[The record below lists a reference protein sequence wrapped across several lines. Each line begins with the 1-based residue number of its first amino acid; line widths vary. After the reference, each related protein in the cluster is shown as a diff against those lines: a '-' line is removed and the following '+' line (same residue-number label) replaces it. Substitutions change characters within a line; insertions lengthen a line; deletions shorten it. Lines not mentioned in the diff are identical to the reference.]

1 MKKILIKTLGL
12 FLVVSNISSANIVT
26 GIKNRLIE
34 NMNDVVNLVDG
45 KISEKDLE
53 KSRVNLTKNFVDG
66 DIYNYGGKKFTGNDI
81 LNLLEEG
88 VVLDKVME
96 YGVDTMTFPMDYKMK
111 GKMSDE
117 MFDQIIITLSGMN
130 TTRVHKIDDG
140 KYLIEEFKVARPKGA
155 WSEFNYIG
163 DKGKVFEWA
172 FTNMM
177 DSKGNMGWNTPNG
190 IQVLGAMFTELSADY
205 KDNDSKMPIE
215 DNKKYNSYIS
225 IDTQDKTKGY
235 LFIYRNAISITV
247 PLKIDYSFGGYEISY
262 DINPSDM
269 YFNIGDE
276 GPQLSVGAVLNNVL
290 WFKSSVL
297 KTSTTPIVNKDFRVK
312 YLNSVYD
319 NEFDF
324 EATKFGIDF
333 NSKL

>member
-1 MKKILIKTLGL
+1 MKKKLIKTLGL
-12 FLVVSNISSANIVT
+12 FLVLSNISSANIVT
-26 GIKNRLIE
+26 DIKDVFIE
-34 NMNDVVNLVDG
+34 NMNDIVNLVDG

-53 KSRVNLTKNFVDG
+53 KSRVNLTKNFVNR

-88 VVLDKVME
+88 VALDQVME
-96 YGVDTMTFPMDYKMK
+96 YGVDTMTFPMDYEMK

-130 TTRVHKIDDG
+130 TTRVLKIDDG
-140 KYLIEEFKVARPKGA
+140 KYLVEKFKVARPKDT

-163 DKGKVFEWA
+163 DKSKVFEWA

-177 DSKGNMGWNTPNG
+177 DSEGNMGWNTPNG
-190 IQVLGAMFTELSADY
+190 IQVLGAIFTELSVDY
-205 KDNDSKMPIE
+205 KYNDSKMPIE
-215 DNKKYNSYIS
+215 NNKKYNSYIYV
-225 IDTQDKTKGY
+225 DTQDKTKGY
-235 LFIYRNAISITV
+235 LFIYRNNISITV

-262 DINPSDM
+262 DININDM

-276 GPQLSVGAVLNNVL
+276 GPQLSVGAVLSNVL
-290 WFKSSVL
+290 WFKSNIL
-297 KTSTTPIVNKDFRVK
+297 KTSTTPMVSKDFRVK
-312 YLNSVYD
+312 YLNSSYD